1 MQSATDSAGAIVKVF
16 QAPVQTLETVYVTQQ
31 IKQLIDQGTDPAEIA
46 VLYLFNRDVG
56 EISQALAKWG
66 IRFEVDGGD
75 DILQSE
81 LINQLFNFFQVL
93 VDLRDSSEDE
103 LVFKLM
109 HYDWVDLE
117 PLTIMK
123 LGRIAGKLKM
133 SLLDVIDH
141 GYSLLEE
148 KDLAGLLTKASF
160 EKIESFV
167 KDLYRWSGLDATQ
180 TFPHWFELVIT
191 ETGLLAWIQEQPNH
205 LDLLNE
211 LNSLYNRVKSLV
223 AHDHNFKLKN
233 FLQTISI
240 MQEHRL
246 KINAEDLNIKQQ
258 AVHLATVYKAKG
270 QEWQHVFLLHCVDRK
285 WGNKRQRNLLPL
297 PIGILQN
304 TDVSQKEQNEDERRV
319 FYVAL
324 TRASQS
330 VTITYPET
338 IVQDG
343 RTANKSPSQF
353 LLEIGPTEQLEDKK
367 LLEQAD
373 QHLARL
379 IESPPQRVPTND
391 EKQFFQNLVAD
402 FKLSVTALNS
412 YLRDPKEFVENN
424 LLRVPRAKPL
434 PMSFGTAVHSALEK
448 FYRQYLLTGELSEQQ
463 FLLTK
468 FEQALK
474 KEVMTAADFKQRLK
488 HGQKILANYYEKIA
502 AEPLPA
508 VVEVERSVGYG
519 WSTAILDRDIAL
531 TGKLDRIDWVDR
543 TKKLVRVVDYKTGK
557 PKTNGYIEGT
567 IKSLPLSEREQA
579 LPELIRGPYKRQ
591 LIFYKLLTELDRSF
605 NATTVEGRFEFVEPY
620 DKRTGKLMP
629 RNFVITKEEVKVLK
643 DLIREVMKEI
653 RGLEFLKQM

>member
-1 MQSATDSAGAIVKVF
+1 
-16 QAPVQTLETVYVTQQ
+16 
-31 IKQLIDQGTDPAEIA
+31 
-46 VLYLFNRDVG
+46 
-56 EISQALAKWG
+56 
-66 IRFEVDGGD
+66 
-75 DILQSE
+75 
-81 LINQLFNFFQVL
+81 

-379 IESPPQRVPTND
+379 IGSPPQRVPTND
-391 EKQFFQNLVAD
+391 EKQFF
-402 FKLSVTALNS
+402 
-412 YLRDPKEFVENN
+412 
-424 LLRVPRAKPL
+424 
-434 PMSFGTAVHSALEK
+434 
-448 FYRQYLLTGELSEQQ
+448 
-463 FLLTK
+463 
-468 FEQALK
+468 
-474 KEVMTAADFKQRLK
+474 
-488 HGQKILANYYEKIA
+488 KI
-502 AEPLPA
+502 
-508 VVEVERSVGYG
+508 
-519 WSTAILDRDIAL
+519 
-531 TGKLDRIDWVDR
+531 
-543 TKKLVRVVDYKTGK
+543 
-557 PKTNGYIEGT
+557 
-567 IKSLPLSEREQA
+567 
-579 LPELIRGPYKRQ
+579 
-591 LIFYKLLTELDRSF
+591 
-605 NATTVEGRFEFVEPY
+605 
-620 DKRTGKLMP
+620 
-629 RNFVITKEEVKVLK
+629 
-643 DLIREVMKEI
+643 
-653 RGLEFLKQM
+653 